1 MTSDFAKQFKI
12 INSTESLLLSAA
24 AKLYTEKDHQ
34 SGGKKCFRDV
44 EVYHELKLY
53 FGDNNR
59 KEISV
64 HKNDPYE
71 EEYILVK
78 GQSRTTKK

>member
-34 SGGKKCFRDV
+34 SGGKNV
-44 EVYHELKLY
+44 SEMLK
-53 FGDNNR
+53 
-59 KEISV
+59 
-64 HKNDPYE
+64 
-71 EEYILVK
+71 YIMN
-78 GQSRTTKK
+78 